1 MFRKSHNLKDI
12 ELSEAPVEAVLSALS
27 GPVEELRLSH
37 SRELAFPKVYPSP
50 DACSVMSVVV
60 MFHMMPR
67 STCSVLS
74 VSSSNRVCSC

>member
-1 MFRKSHNLKDI
+1 MFRKPHNLKVI
-12 ELSEAPVEAVLSALS
+12 ELFHPPVEAVLSALS
-27 GPVEELRLSH
+27 GPVEELRI
-37 SRELAFPKVYPSP
+37 EDPKVYPSP